1 MARRMF
7 GEYLARV
14 VPISRLDVAE
24 ILEDQAASGR
34 RFGEI
39 ALSWGLCEPRHVWE
53 AWASQLEHHCPAA
66 DLLQTGVDYQAA
78 RELPARLA
86 WRYGAVAVR
95 KVGEKL
101 VVAADEATVARAS
114 ARLPALLKRKVH
126 FVVAPPAQIAAALRT
141 YYPLASRTN

>member
-1 MARRMF
+1 MARRLF
-7 GEYLARV
+7 GEFLARV

-53 AWASQLEHHCPAA
+53 AWAEQLEQRGAHGCPAV
-66 DLLQTGVDYQAA
+66 DLRGTGVDYQAV
-78 RELPARLA
+78 RELPVRLA

-101 VVAADEATVARAS
+101 VVAADEASVGRAA
-114 ARLPALLKRKVH
+114 ARLPKL
-126 FVVAPPAQIAAALRT
+126 
-141 YYPLASRTN
+141 